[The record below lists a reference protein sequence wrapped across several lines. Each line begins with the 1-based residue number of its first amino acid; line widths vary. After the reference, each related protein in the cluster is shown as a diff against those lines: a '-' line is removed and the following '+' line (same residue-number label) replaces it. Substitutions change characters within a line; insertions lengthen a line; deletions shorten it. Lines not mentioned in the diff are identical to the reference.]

1 MSNHHDTWGDSGVS
15 DFCGTITGAK
25 AHHAAGQDLC
35 HECRTHLR
43 QRRAQ
48 CDALLTDPKGDPWR
62 ELFGLLAAVMMHPDR
77 YPTDPTDQPARRT
90 P

>member
-1 MSNHHDTWGDSGVS
+1 MTGDY
-15 DFCGTITGAK
+15 CGTIAGARL
-25 AHHAAGQDLC
+25 HRDMGQPLC
-35 HECRTHLR
+35 SECRTHLR

-48 CDALLTDPKGDPWR
+48 CDALLTEPKGDPWR

-77 YPTDPTDQPARRT
+77 YPTDQPRPAKET